1 MKQTMLSCMVAAA
14 CATLITGCGSSETTP
29 AGDTTASADTRASQ
43 LVAAMTLDEK
53 IQLVHGT
60 GIGVG
65 PLGGAGYIPG
75 IARLGIADYYAAD
88 SSTGV
93 SQLKL
98 NGNALTAVDNG
109 ATPLPSGIALAASW
123 DTALAREYGAH
134 IAKELRTLGYTE
146 GLGGGVNLAREL
158 RNGRTFEYSGEDPVL
173 AGNMIVARTLG
184 TQSEKVVAT
193 IKHYVANDQET
204 NRFTSNSIVDERSL
218 RELHM
223 LPFEIGVKEG
233 QPGNVMC
240 AYNLVN
246 GDKSCESKYLLTD
259 VLKNEWGFRG
269 KVQSDWFQAITD
281 TVKSVNAGLDEEQA
295 GSVDD
300 DVGFFGVKSHLNQ
313 KLKAAVQ
320 AGTVSMARL
329 DDMVKRRLRT
339 VISLGI
345 HDSPATPAGKIDQA
359 LGDSVARKVAE
370 QSMVLLKNDTPAAAS
385 APALPLD
392 AAAINSIVVIG
403 GHADVAVLSGG
414 GAAGTP
420 PRDGNA
426 VACLDPNGMIGG
438 QVTACAVW
446 YKSSPLDAIRAKA
459 PRAVVTY
466 LDGSDRA
473 AAAQAAANADVAIV
487 FATQWQTEAGDL
499 PSLSLPDAVTDR
511 ANQAY
516 DQNALI
522 AAVAARAKRSIVVLE
537 NGTAVTMPWIA
548 STHAVLAAWYPGV
561 KGGQAIANVLFGDV
575 NPSAKLP
582 VTFPKSDADVPQ
594 KTISATDND
603 VRYSEGLLVG
613 YRWYDAHNIE
623 PLFPFG
629 HGLSY
634 TRFAYTGASSSVD
647 AAGNL
652 TVSFTLANTGKVAG
666 AEVAQVY
673 ATLPAAAGEPPQ
685 RLVGWQKV
693 TLAPGESKIVSVTAK
708 AERLA
713 IWDVAAKQWRLPDG
727 KFTLAIGGSS
737 RDKQAAGSSVELRGR
752 LLPLSR

>member
-1 MKQTMLSCMVAAA
+1 MKQHMLACMVAVA
-14 CATLITGCGSSETTP
+14 CAVLASGCGSGSATATADQVADQRA
-29 AGDTTASADTRASQ
+29 AG
-43 LVAAMTLDEK
+43 LVAQMTLDEK

-75 IARLGIADYYAAD
+75 VARLGIADYYAAD

-98 NGNALTAVDNG
+98 SGNALAAVDNG
-109 ATPLPSGIALAASW
+109 ATALPSGIALAASW
-123 DTALAREYGAH
+123 DPELAHEYGAH

-158 RNGRTFEYSGEDPVL
+158 RNGRTFEYFGEDPVL
-173 AGNMIVARTLG
+173 AGNLIVARTKG
-184 TQSEKVVAT
+184 TQEQKVVAT

-204 NRFTSNSIVDERSL
+204 NRFTSNSIVDERTL
-218 RELHM
+218 RQLHM
-223 LPFEIGVKEG
+223 LPFEIGVREG

-259 VLKNEWGFRG
+259 VLKAEWGFKG

-300 DVGFFGVKSHLNQ
+300 EVGFFGVKSHLNQ
-313 KLKAAVQ
+313 RLKAAVQ

-329 DDMVKRRLRT
+329 DDMVQRRLRT

-345 HDSPATPAGKIDQA
+345 YDAPATPGGKIDQA
-359 LGDSVARKVAE
+359 LGDKVARKMAE
-370 QSMVLLKNDTPAAAS
+370 QSMVLLKNDAPRTAS

-392 AAAINSIVVIG
+392 AATIKSIVVIG

-426 VACLDPNGMIGG
+426 VSCLDPNGMIGG
-438 QVTACAVW
+438 QVSACAVW
-446 YKSSPLDAIRAKA
+446 YKSSPLDAIRARA
-459 PRAVVTY
+459 PGATVRY
-466 LDGSDRA
+466 LDGADSA
-473 AAAQAAANADVAIV
+473 GAAQAAAQADVAIV

-499 PSLSLPDAVTDR
+499 PSLTLPDARADR

-522 AAVAARAKRSIVVLE
+522 AAVAGSAKRSIVVLE

-548 STHAVLAAWYPGV
+548 SVNAVLAAWYPGV
-561 KGGQAIANVLFGDV
+561 KGGEAIARVLFGDV

-582 VTFPKSDADVPQ
+582 VTFPKSDADMPQ
-594 KTISATDND
+594 KTISASDKN
-603 VRYSEGLLVG
+603 VVYGEGLLVG
-613 YRWYDAHNIE
+613 YRWYDARNIA

-634 TRFAYTGASSSVD
+634 TSFAYANASSQVD
-647 AAGNL
+647 ADGKL
-652 TVSFTLANTGKVAG
+652 TVSFTLTNTGKVAG

-673 ATLPAAAGEPPQ
+673 AGLPATAGEPPQ

-693 TLAPGESKIVSVTAK
+693 MLAPGESRTVSVSAR

-713 IWDVAAKQWRLPDG
+713 IWDITAKRWRLPEG
-727 KFTLAIGGSS
+727 RYTVQVGGSS
-737 RDKQAAGSSVELRGR
+737 RDRQAASSSVDIVGR